1 MSDDL
6 DRRLRERLSD
16 LDLPSAPST
25 LRNAMDRL
33 GAEPPGRPEPRWRGA
48 LGAASVLAAAFVVV
62 AVLAWGS
69 GFRLGVSPGATPSAS
84 TGRRQA
90 SPR

>member
-16 LDLPSAPST
+16 LDLPAAPST
-25 LRNAMDRL
+25 LRNAVDRL

-48 LGAASVLAAAFVVV
+48 LGPTSVLAAAVGGGGPRVERWCPPWSV
-62 AVLAWGS
+62 TGGDAV
-69 GFRLGVSPGATPSAS
+69 GVDG
-84 TGRRQA
+84 
-90 SPR
+90 